1 MAIDFDWLKNES
13 CLPMSFD
20 NIQRDENELKKNPSI
35 NDVVASINFSMIKQI
50 KNHLQIH
57 PTLVTPID
65 DLVLIHFN
73 LHVT

>member
-1 MAIDFDWLKNES
+1 
-13 CLPMSFD
+13 MSFD
-20 NIQRDENELKKNPSI
+20 NIQRDENELKKKI
-35 NDVVASINFSMIKQI
+35 HLLVVASINFSMIKQI

-73 LHVT
+73 LTFCHVTAKWS